1 MDVVVIGGGPAGSS
15 AALCAAELGARTTLV
30 TRGEFAGMSANDGPI
45 QVPTLAHAARLLRET
60 RRLAQHGITVSE
72 PILDY
77 PQLLVRTR
85 EIVDDVCEH
94 STSRE
99 HLERMGVTIYEQA
112 GPTRFIDQ
120 HTVET
125 ESGLRLRANKIILSA
140 GGTSRRLSVPGF
152 EWTATDSDAWG
163 LTAIPASMLVVGAET
178 MGVQVA
184 SIFQTFGSRVQL
196 FEPGPRILA
205 TEDDDMSA
213 AVAAAFRQSGMVV
226 RENFGTIESFEK
238 TASGVRM
245 IFSKDGRRDS
255 AEGALVVAALGWMTD
270 TAEMNLSAARVETDP
285 QGYVLVDAYLQT
297 SAPNILAAGGITGR
311 QVFLPQAVHDGFV
324 AATNAVEGPT
334 MTVGDEV
341 SPIGRFTN
349 PEYAHVGLT
358 ELKAR
363 ETHDM
368 AVAVV
373 HFDETQRTI
382 IDGQTTGFCKLIAE
396 RATGKILGFHVVGE
410 YALEIVQAAA
420 VAIAGG
426 LRVADLAK
434 VPLSFPTYVAI
445 LGRAA
450 SRAAQQIYP
459 EFGGPIQSSTQLR
472 QA

>member
-1 MDVVVIGGGPAGSS
+1 
-15 AALCAAELGARTTLV
+15 
-30 TRGEFAGMSANDGPI
+30 
-45 QVPTLAHAARLLRET
+45 
-60 RRLAQHGITVSE
+60 
-72 PILDY
+72 
-77 PQLLVRTR
+77 
-85 EIVDDVCEH
+85 
-94 STSRE
+94 
-99 HLERMGVTIYEQA
+99 
-112 GPTRFIDQ
+112 
-120 HTVET
+120 
-125 ESGLRLRANKIILSA
+125 
-140 GGTSRRLSVPGF
+140 
-152 EWTATDSDAWG
+152 
-163 LTAIPASMLVVGAET
+163 MLVVGAGAT
-178 MGVQVA
+178 GVQVA

-196 FEPGPRILA
+196 FETGPRILA
-205 TEDDDMSA
+205 TEDDDLSA
-213 AVAAAFRQSGMVV
+213 AVAASFRQSGMVV

-245 IFSKDGRRDS
+245 IFSKDAIRDS
-255 AEGALVVAALGWMTD
+255 AEGALVVAALGWMAD
-270 TAEMNLSAARVETDP
+270 TVEMNLSAARIETDP

-341 SPIGRFTN
+341 TPIGSFTN

-373 HFDETQRTI
+373 NFDETRRTI
-382 IDGQTTGFCKLIAE
+382 IDGQTTGFCKLIAD
-396 RATGKILGFHVVGE
+396 RATGKILGFHVVGDD
-410 YALEIVQAAA
+410 AVEIVQAAA

-426 LRVADLAK
+426 LRVDDLAK
-434 VPLSFPTYVAI
+434 VSLSFPTYAAI

-459 EFGGPIQSSTQLR
+459 EFGGPMQSSTQLR

>member
-1 MDVVVIGGGPAGSS
+1 MDVVVIGGGPTGSS

-30 TRGEFAGMSANDGPI
+30 TRGEFAGMSAKDGPI
-45 QVPTLAHAARLLRET
+45 QVRTLAHAAGLLRET
-60 RRLAQHGITVSE
+60 RRLGQHGITVSE

-85 EIVDDVCEH
+85 EIVDDVCEL

-112 GPTRFIDQ
+112 GTTRFIDQ

-125 ESGLRLRANKIILSA
+125 ESGLRLRANKIILSS

-163 LTAIPASMLVVGAET
+163 LTVIPASMLVVGAGAT
-178 MGVQVA
+178 GVQVA

-196 FEPGPRILA
+196 FETGPRILA
-205 TEDDDMSA
+205 TEDDDLSA
-213 AVAAAFRQSGMVV
+213 AVAASFRQSGMVV

-245 IFSKDGRRDS
+245 IFSKDAIRDS
-255 AEGALVVAALGWMTD
+255 AEGALVVAALGWMAD
-270 TAEMNLSAARVETDP
+270 TVEMNLSAARIETDP

-341 SPIGRFTN
+341 TPIGSFTN

-373 HFDETQRTI
+373 NFDETRRTI
-382 IDGQTTGFCKLIAE
+382 IDGQTTGFCKLIAD
-396 RATGKILGFHVVGE
+396 RATGKILGFHVVGDD
-410 YALEIVQAAA
+410 AVEIVQAAA

-426 LRVADLAK
+426 LRVDDLAK
-434 VPLSFPTYVAI
+434 VSLSFPTYAAI

-459 EFGGPIQSSTQLR
+459 EFGGPMQSSRQLR